1 MSKTDP
7 VPAVK
12 DEHRRSAGVAG
23 DVNYSIIGRTTQ
35 FVEIEL
41 DPGESAIAEAGALMF
56 KDTAVA
62 MDAIF
67 GDGSKTNSSFLSK
80 VAAAGRRLVTGE
92 SLFMTLFTHQG
103 LGKARVAFA
112 APYPGSILPFKL
124 SSFGGALIA
133 QSDAFLCATNG
144 VTVGIHLQRK
154 VMTGLFGREGFI
166 MQRLEGEGWVFIHVG
181 GCLVER
187 GLADGEELH
196 VDMGCIAAMTPTI
209 DLDIVRAGPVKS
221 SSPGHEGMFLAHLKG
236 PGRLWLQ
243 SHPLSRLA
251 GRVVPAAPLSH
262 QK

>member
-80 VAAAGRRLVTGE
+80 VAAAGRRLVTGDE
-92 SLFMTLFTHQG
+92 H
-103 LGKARVAFA
+103 AEVVAFV
-112 APYPGSILPFKL
+112 PGTV
-124 SSFGGALIA
+124 
-133 QSDAFLCATNG
+133 LCLEPAG
-144 VTVGIHLQRK
+144 DRWTVAWMVRP
-154 VMTGLFGREGFI
+154 
-166 MQRLEGEGWVFIHVG
+166 
-181 GCLVER
+181 
-187 GLADGEELH
+187 EL
-196 VDMGCIAAMTPTI
+196 
-209 DLDIVRAGPVKS
+209 
-221 SSPGHEGMFLAHLKG
+221 
-236 PGRLWLQ
+236 
-243 SHPLSRLA
+243 
-251 GRVVPAAPLSH
+251 VVPKA
-262 QK
+262 